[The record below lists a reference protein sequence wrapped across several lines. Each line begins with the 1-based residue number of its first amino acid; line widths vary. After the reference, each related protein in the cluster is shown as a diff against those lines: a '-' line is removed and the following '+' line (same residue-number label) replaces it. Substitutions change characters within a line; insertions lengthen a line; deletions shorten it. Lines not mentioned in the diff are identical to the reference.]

1 MLRQQAL
8 GQLADHEPA
17 LHAEQQRPEGAE
29 HAGHPGHGVG
39 ARLAAG
45 AAGGARAEEAGEGRA
60 GQRVSDVAAFAALG
74 GEVGEFPLEADGE
87 LLEDGPERHQG
98 LVGPL
103 GPAEESERP
112 AGRRFARLGQDPLLG
127 RRGDLGEAGPVGGGD
142 GRLALALEGHPAG
155 DLAGDLP
162 VDRPVRLEESEH
174 LAEIEP
180 PEGTQRLR
188 GIAHAAS
195 LWA

>member
-74 GEVGEFPLEADGE
+74 GEVVPNVELAAAAGLEIANGVVVDAFGRTS
-87 LLEDGPERHQG
+87 DPDIY
-98 LVGPL
+98 
-103 GPAEESERP
+103 A
-112 AGRRFARLGQDPLLG
+112 AGDVVAGFNPLLG

-142 GRLALALEGHPAG
+142 
-155 DLAGDLP
+155 
-162 VDRPVRLEESEH
+162 
-174 LAEIEP
+174 
-180 PEGTQRLR
+180 
-188 GIAHAAS
+188 
-195 LWA
+195 